1 MVHDELKRLL
11 FGSDK
16 SSDTTLMRVE
26 ASCNNNASR
35 VLEQAIEAL
44 AVILSVNSVCEDK
57 EDWLTTESYEML
69 ETWFTNNVLPDN
81 NDDRLLDGIQNVR
94 WFGEDRDWF
103 WWSAQVANE
112 NNLHVYILVA
122 GFPISGFDSLRW
134 LLKCCGASVV
144 EQGEAVKSSDL

>member
-1 MVHDELKRLL
+1 MARNELKRLL

-26 ASCNNNASR
+26 VSCNNNASQ
-35 VLEQAIEAL
+35 VLEQAMEAL
-44 AVILSVNSVCEDK
+44 AVILSVNSVCKDK
-57 EDWLTTESYEML
+57 EEWLTSESYEML
-69 ETWFTNNVLPDN
+69 EAWFINNMLPHN

-103 WWSAQVANE
+103 WWSAQIADE
-112 NNLHVYILVA
+112 NNLYVYILVA

-134 LLKCCGASVV
+134 LLECCGASEV

>member
-1 MVHDELKRLL
+1 MAHDELKRLL

-26 ASCNNNASR
+26 VSCNNNASR

-69 ETWFTNNVLPDN
+69 ESWFTNNVLPDN

-103 WWSAQVANE
+103 WWSAQVADE
-112 NNLHVYILVA
+112 NNLYVYILVV
-122 GFPISGFDSLRW
+122 GFPISGFDRLRW

>member
-1 MVHDELKRLL
+1 MARDELKRLL
-11 FGSDK
+11 LGSDK

-26 ASCNNNASR
+26 VSCKNNASQ

-44 AVILSVNSVCEDK
+44 AVILSVNTVCEDK
-57 EDWLTTESYEML
+57 EEWLTTESYEML
-69 ETWFTNNVLPDN
+69 EAWFTNNVLPDN
-81 NDDRLLDGIQNVR
+81 NDYRLLDGIENVR

-103 WWSAQVANE
+103 WWSAQIVDE
-112 NNLHVYILVA
+112 NNLYVYILVA

-134 LLKCCGASVV
+134 LLECCGASEV

>member
-1 MVHDELKRLL
+1 MAHDELKRLL

-26 ASCNNNASR
+26 VGCNNNASK
-35 VLEQAIEAL
+35 VLEKAIEAL
-44 AVILSVNSVCEDK
+44 TVILSVNSVCEGK

-69 ETWFTNNVLPDN
+69 ESWFTNNVLPDN

-94 WFGEDRDWF
+94 WFGEGRDWF
-103 WWSAQVANE
+103 WWSAQVADE
-112 NNLHVYILVA
+112 NTLYVYILVV

>member
-1 MVHDELKRLL
+1 MARDELKRLL
-11 FGSDK
+11 LGSDK

-26 ASCNNNASR
+26 VSCKNNASQ

-44 AVILSVNSVCEDK
+44 AVILSVNAVCEDK
-57 EDWLTTESYEML
+57 EEWLTIESYEML
-69 ETWFTNNVLPDN
+69 EAWFTNNVLPDN
-81 NDDRLLDGIQNVR
+81 NDYRLLDGIENIR

-103 WWSAQVANE
+103 WWSAQIVDE
-112 NNLHVYILVA
+112 NNLYVYILVA

-134 LLKCCGASVV
+134 LLECCGASKV